1 MMVRIVNSEMN
12 QHIVPLTVLA
22 VCILLGVNMN
32 SIAQPVRLAVA
43 GISHGHSTWILG
55 KKNNDKVILTGIY
68 EKDTSLWQPY
78 INRYHLKRELFYNDL
93 GKMLDAVKP
102 EAVVAFGSI
111 NQHINV
117 VEACA
122 PRKIHVMVE
131 KPLAIT
137 KEQAIKMQ
145 ELARKNNICLLT
157 DYETSW
163 YPSTEKTYQL
173 VRESSFAGKIT
184 KAVFHHGH
192 EGPKKINVS
201 KEFFDWL
208 TDPVEN
214 GGGAL
219 IDFGCY
225 GVNIMTYLMQGEEPL
240 SVTAVTQHFQPDV
253 YPKVDD
259 EATIVVAYPSAQ
271 AIIQASWNWPF
282 GRKDMEVY
290 GVDGYV
296 ITSDNT
302 NMRIR
307 NRTIKGEQKI
317 QVDTSDVHV
326 YTDPFAYFADVIRGE
341 ITVPQYGLYSLE
353 NNVRVVQ
360 ILDAATESAKTGKT
374 VFLKK
379 R

>member
-1 MMVRIVNSEMN
+1 MIKRIT
-12 QHIVPLTVLA
+12 LLKVLA
-22 VCILLGVNMN
+22 VCVSITTNMN
-32 SIAQPVRLAVA
+32 SMAQPVRLAVA

-55 KKNNDKVILTGIY
+55 KKSNDKVIVTGIY
-68 EKDTSLWQPY
+68 EKDTTLWQPY
-78 INRYHLKRELFYNDL
+78 INRYQLKRELFYSDL
-93 GKMLDAVKP
+93 GKMLDEVKP

-131 KPLAIT
+131 KPLAVT
-137 KEQAIKMQ
+137 NAQAMKMQ
-145 ELARKNNICLLT
+145 DLAKKNNIILLT

-163 YPSTEKTYQL
+163 YPTTEKTYQL
-173 VRESSFAGKIT
+173 VRDSSFAGKIT

-225 GVNIMTYLMQGEEPL
+225 GANIMTYLMQGEEPE
-240 SVTAVTQHFQPDV
+240 SVTAVTQHFQPEI

-290 GVDGYV
+290 GVDGYI

-302 NMRIR
+302 NMRMK
-307 NRTIKGEQKI
+307 NREIKDEQKI
-317 QVDTSDVHV
+317 KVDTSDVHV
-326 YTDPFAYFADVIRGE
+326 YTDPFAYFADVIRGK
-341 ITVPQYGLYSLE
+341 ISVPQYGLYSLE

-360 ILDAATESAKTGKT
+360 ILDGARESAKTGKT
-374 VFLKK
+374 VYLKK

>member
-1 MMVRIVNSEMN
+1 MKK
-12 QHIVPLTVLA
+12 QKTLLKALA
-22 VCILLGVNMN
+22 FSLSIMPGMN
-32 SIAQPVRLAVA
+32 SNAQPSGKPVRLAVA
-43 GISHGHSTWILG
+43 GISHGHSPWILT
-55 KKNNDKVILTGIY
+55 KKSDERVIVTGIY

-78 INRYHLKRELFYNDL
+78 IERYHLERGLFYSDL
-93 GKMLDAVKP
+93 AKMLDAVKP

-122 PRKIHVMVE
+122 SRKIHVMVE
-131 KPLAIT
+131 KPLAT
-137 KEQAIKMQ
+137 TREQAIKMQ
-145 ELARKNNICLLT
+145 GLAKKNNIYLLT
-157 DYETSW
+157 NYETSW
-163 YPSTEKTYQL
+163 YPTTEKTYQL
-173 VRESSFAGKIT
+173 IKDSSFAGKIT

-219 IDFGCY
+219 TDFGCY
-225 GVNIMTYLMQGEEPL
+225 GANIMTYLMQEEEPL

-259 EATIVVAYPSAQ
+259 EATIVVTYPSAQ
-271 AIIQASWNWPF
+271 GIIQASWNWPF

-296 ITSDNT
+296 MASDNT
-302 NMRIR
+302 NMKIK
-307 NRTIKGEQKI
+307 NRKIKDEQKLK
-317 QVDTSDVHV
+317 VDTADVHV
-326 YTDPFAYFADVIRGE
+326 YTDPFAYFADVIRGK
-341 ITVPQYGLYSLE
+341 ITVPKYGLYSLE

-360 ILDAATESAKTGKT
+360 ILDAARQSAKSGKT
-374 VFLKK
+374 VYLKK
-379 R
+379 DKERG

>member
-1 MMVRIVNSEMN
+1 MN
-12 QHIVPLTVLA
+12 NHKMLLKILA
-22 VCILLGVNMN
+22 VFISACIINFDMN
-32 SIAQPVRLAVA
+32 AQTSDKPVRLAVA
-43 GISHGHSTWILG
+43 GISHGHSPWILG
-55 KKNNDKVILTGIY
+55 KKSNEEVIVTGIF

-78 INRYHLKRELFYNDL
+78 LKRYELKRELFYDDL
-93 GKMLDAVKP
+93 VKMLEAVKP

-111 NQHINV
+111 NQHIKV
-117 VEACA
+117 VEASA

-131 KPLAIT
+131 KPLAFT
-137 KEQAIKMQ
+137 KEQAARMQ
-145 ELARKNNICLLT
+145 DLAKKNNIFLLT
-157 DYETSW
+157 NYETSW
-163 YPSTEKTYQL
+163 YPTTKKTYQL
-173 VRESSFAGKIT
+173 IRDSAFAGKIT

-219 IDFGCY
+219 VDFGCY
-225 GVNIMTYLMQGEEPL
+225 GANIMTYLMQEEEPL
-240 SVTAVTQHFQPDV
+240 AVTAVTQHMQPEV

-259 EATIVVAYPSAQ
+259 EATIVISYPSAQ
-271 AIIQASWNWPF
+271 CIIQASWNWPF

-302 NMRIR
+302 NMRIK
-307 NRTIKGEQKI
+307 NRSIKEEQNIK
-317 QVDTSDVHV
+317 VDTSSVPV
-326 YTDPFAYFADVIRGE
+326 YTDPFAYFADVIRGK
-341 ITVPQYGLYSLE
+341 ITLPRYGLYSLE

-360 ILDAATESAKTGKT
+360 ILDAARESAKTGKT
-374 VFLKK
+374 VYLKK

>member
-1 MMVRIVNSEMN
+1 MKNHS
-12 QHIVPLTVLA
+12 LTALA
-22 VCILLGVNMN
+22 VCIIVIANM
-32 SIAQPVRLAVA
+32 SAVAQPVRLAVA

-55 KKNNDKVILTGIY
+55 KKNNDKVIVTGIF

-78 INRYHLKRELFYNDL
+78 IDHYHLKRELFYNDL

-131 KPLAIT
+131 KPLATT

-145 ELARKNNICLLT
+145 ELARKHNIYLLT

-163 YPSTEKTYQL
+163 YPTTEKTYQL
-173 VRESSFAGKIT
+173 INDSSFAGKIT

-192 EGPKKINVS
+192 EGPRKINVS
-201 KEFFDWL
+201 KEFFKWL

-219 IDFGCY
+219 VDFGCY
-225 GVNIMTYLMQGEEPL
+225 GANIMTYLMQKEGPL
-240 SVTAVTQHFQPDV
+240 SVTAVTQHLQPDV
-253 YPKVDD
+253 YRKVDD
-259 EATIVVAYPSAQ
+259 EATIIVTYPTSQ

-302 NMRIR
+302 NMRIK
-307 NRTIKGEQKI
+307 NRQIKDEQKLK
-317 QVDTSDVHV
+317 VDTSDVHV
-326 YTDPFAYFADVIRGE
+326 YSDPFAYFADVIRGS
-341 ITVPQYGLYSLE
+341 ITVPEFGLYSLE

-360 ILDAATESAKTGKT
+360 ILDAARESARTGRT
-374 VFLKK
+374 VYLKK
-379 R
+379 KIRNAMCVPYR

>member
-1 MMVRIVNSEMN
+1 MKKHFMGLKI
-12 QHIVPLTVLA
+12 LA
-22 VCILLGVNMN
+22 IGLSISVGMN
-32 SIAQPVRLAVA
+32 SIAQTSEKPVRLAVA
-43 GISHGHSTWILG
+43 GISHGHSAWILG
-55 KKNNDKVILTGIY
+55 NKIHAKVVVTGIY

-78 INRYHLKRELFYNDL
+78 IKRYQLKPELFYSDL
-93 GKMLDAVKP
+93 GKMLEAVKP

-122 PRKIHVMVE
+122 PAKIHVMVE
-131 KPLAIT
+131 KPLATT
-137 KEQAIKMQ
+137 KEQAIRMQ
-145 ELARKNNICLLT
+145 ELARKNNIYLLT
-157 DYETSW
+157 NYETSW
-163 YPSTEKTYQL
+163 YPTTEKTYQL
-173 VRESSFAGKIT
+173 INDSVIAGKIT

-208 TDPVEN
+208 TDPIEN

-225 GVNIMTYLMQGEEPL
+225 GANIMTYLMQEEAPL
-240 SVTAVTQHFQPDV
+240 SVTAVTQHLQPDV
-253 YPKVDD
+253 YPKVDE
-259 EATIVVAYPSAQ
+259 EATIVITYPSAQ
-271 AIIQASWNWPF
+271 SIIQASWNWPF

-302 NMRIR
+302 NMRFKSR
-307 NRTIKGEQKI
+307 KTKEEQRIK
-317 QVDTSDVHV
+317 VDTADVHV
-326 YTDPFAYFADVIRGE
+326 YTDPFAYFADVIRE
-341 ITVPQYGLYSLE
+341 RITVPRYGLYSLE

-360 ILDAATESAKTGKT
+360 ILDAARESAKSGKT
-374 VFLKK
+374 VYLKK